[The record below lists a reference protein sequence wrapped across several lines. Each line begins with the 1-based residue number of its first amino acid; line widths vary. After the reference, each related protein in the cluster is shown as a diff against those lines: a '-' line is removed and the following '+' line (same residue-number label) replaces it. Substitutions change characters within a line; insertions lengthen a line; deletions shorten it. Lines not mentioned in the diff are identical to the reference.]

1 MKDKRIIQFNKLE
14 ITKKRKK
21 GRLGNFNI
29 SSLYIIMAK

>member
-21 GRLGNFNI
+21 GRHLAILI
-29 SSLYIIMAK
+29 SLVCI